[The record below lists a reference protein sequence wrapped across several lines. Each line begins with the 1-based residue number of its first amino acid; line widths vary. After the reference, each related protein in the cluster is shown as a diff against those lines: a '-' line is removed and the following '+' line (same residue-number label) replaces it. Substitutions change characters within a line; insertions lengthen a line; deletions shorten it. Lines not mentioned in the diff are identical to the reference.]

1 MGFNEAQ
8 AQAIQ
13 HTDGPCLVLAGPGSG
28 KTLTIVNR
36 VKDLIEKQK
45 VRPEEI
51 LVVTFTRFAAAEM
64 KSRLCLVMGKR
75 DLPVTVGT
83 FHGIYYGILKW
94 AYRMNQENILS
105 ETEKY
110 QILRGVINKERME
123 IFDEEDF
130 IQDIVA
136 EIGKVKNNRIP
147 LEEFVSEKCSADA
160 FRNIYRNYE
169 RHRKELK
176 KIDFDDMLVLC
187 YELFRSRPDVLA
199 QWQKKFR
206 YVLIDEFQD
215 INRIQ
220 YDVIRMLAQPENNL
234 FVVGDDDQAIYG
246 FRGADSELML
256 GFGKDFPDAKQILL
270 GMNYRSTANIVQNSL
285 KLIENNVERYSKKLE
300 ANREG
305 GSCLHIQEV
314 KDPVEEAEYVLEE
327 IQKCKENGIKEEE
340 IAILFRVHTDARAV
354 VEAMVER
361 KIPFQMKEHLPN
373 IYEHFIAKD
382 IMAYFRLATGKRRRQ
397 DFLQVMNRPKRYLGR
412 DSVSGSQVSFE
423 DMRKFYCDKDW
434 MIDRIDQFEWD
445 VKMLMKMAP
454 YAAIQYIRKRIGY
467 DDFLK
472 EYAFTH
478 QINRSDLNEVLAEIE
493 EAAKAFSS
501 VEEWFAHVEEYTET
515 LKVKEKERNR
525 PRPGV
530 RLMTIHASKGL
541 EFKQVFLIAANE
553 GRIPYQKAKT
563 DKEIEEE
570 RRLFYVAM
578 TRAKDFLK
586 ICYVK
591 IKNGKE
597 VTPSRFVDEL
607 LKN

>member
-36 VKDLIEKQK
+36 VKYLIEKQK

-220 YDVIRMLAQPENNL
+220 YDAIRMLAQPENNL